1 NQNSEQEKQDQQNQN
16 SEQEKQG
23 EQQKQSDSTGDDK
36 KKQPQPNQGQEQ
48 RDAGQVKPNGKMT
61 PEQVRQ
67 LLDTLKQQ
75 ERSLIYRPV
84 QKGKANKRGIIKNW

>member
-1 NQNSEQEKQDQQNQN
+1 
-16 SEQEKQG
+16 
-23 EQQKQSDSTGDDK
+23 
-36 KKQPQPNQGQEQ
+36 
-48 RDAGQVKPNGKMT
+48 MT

-84 QKGKANKRGIIKNW
+84 QQGKARSRRITKNW